1 MSANSKGKP
10 AKGSASGRN
19 TEAYFLRKKAAQRS
33 SLCEKS
39 PALSQNLKRN
49 DLLLT
54 PSTSP
59 SLAGSSSPSDF
70 ICNVCKGV
78 ESMRNAS
85 AEECI
90 KNFVSQVD
98 QLPLATN
105 ILKDSNSRI
114 SHFSDALKQF
124 IINFNQKTFSEDFSK
139 VLSAIYNVSGSVHDI
154 SNQVATCSDI
164 EKLFSKYTEGQK
176 SEQSETVNQMIVENS
191 EKLSRLSL

>member
-10 AKGSASGRN
+10 AKGGTSGRN
-19 TEAYFLRKKAAQRS
+19 TEAYSLRKKAAQRS

-39 PALSQNLKRN
+39 PTLSQNLNRN

-70 ICNVCKGV
+70 ICNVCNGV

-105 ILKDSNSRI
+105 ILKGSNSRI
-114 SHFSDALKQF
+114 SHFSDALKHF
-124 IINFNQKTFSEDFSK
+124 IM
-139 VLSAIYNVSGSVHDI
+139 
-154 SNQVATCSDI
+154 
-164 EKLFSKYTEGQK
+164 
-176 SEQSETVNQMIVENS
+176 ETV
-191 EKLSRLSL
+191 LLTH